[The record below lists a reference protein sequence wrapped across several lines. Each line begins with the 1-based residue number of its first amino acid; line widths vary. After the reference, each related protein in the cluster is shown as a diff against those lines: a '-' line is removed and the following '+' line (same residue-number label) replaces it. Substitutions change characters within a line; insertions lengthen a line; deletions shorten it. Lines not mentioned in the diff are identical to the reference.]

1 MQDKGLVSIIMPS
14 YNCGRFIKE
23 SIQSVQAQTYQN
35 WELLFVDDCSKDDTL
50 QTLMGLKENDKRINV
65 FQNMQNS
72 GAAVARNV
80 ALRAAR
86 GRWIAFLDS
95 DDLWE
100 PTKLERQINFME
112 ENGYAFSYHDYVEI
126 DEEDKEL
133 GIHVSGKKKV
143 GKLGMFSCCWP
154 GCLTVMYDAE
164 KIGLIQVKD
173 VKKNTD
179 TEIWLKAVRKTDC
192 HLLSEC
198 LARYRRRSNSITPT
212 TLWRRIMAH
221 YPLFRVAE
229 QMNPVAATFMVVV
242 NVFGNAYKKL
252 FYVRRYK
259 VQ

>member
-229 QMNPVAATFMVVV
+229 QMNPVAATFMVAV

-259 VQ
+259 VK